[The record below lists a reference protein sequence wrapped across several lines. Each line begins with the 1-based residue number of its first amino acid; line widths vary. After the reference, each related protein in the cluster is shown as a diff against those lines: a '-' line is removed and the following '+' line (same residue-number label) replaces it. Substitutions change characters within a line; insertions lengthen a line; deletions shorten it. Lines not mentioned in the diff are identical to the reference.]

1 VLLLPHENDMGN
13 QHIFIQLHP
22 IFWDTWG

>member
-13 QHIFIQLHP
+13 QHIFTQLHP
-22 IFWDTWG
+22 IFGDTWG